1 MTRHHA
7 IARRELETGPAVP
20 PRAVPPSVAWARERE
35 VLLEMLAQQQRVSQ
49 AGLVTSGVAHE
60 IHNHASVISGLAT
73 LALAADDPDEWRET
87 LTQVAERAR
96 ILSETTQT
104 IMDFV
109 RRREGVTDRRFCAAD
124 VVRKARRLTQ
134 PLVLRTNCTIGVDAV
149 EQLELSGDPN
159 GLVQALVNLISNAVR
174 ACGEDE
180 GRVALSVRRR
190 GQHRCCID
198 VSDNGPGIP
207 AQLRGMLFRPFATG
221 NADRGGNGI
230 GLFIVRQTVR
240 KIGGRIRMSTS
251 PRGTTFTLDVPLA
264 AAVSKEAHE
273 AA

>member
-1 MTRHHA
+1 M
-7 IARRELETGPAVP
+7 
-20 PRAVPPSVAWARERE
+20 
-35 VLLEMLAQQQRVSQ
+35 LLEMLAQQQRVSQ
-49 AGLVTSGVAHE
+49 AGLATSGVAHD

-73 LALAADDPDEWRET
+73 LALAAEDPEQWRGT

-96 ILSETTQT
+96 ILSEATQT

-109 RRREGVTDRRFCAAD
+109 RRRESVTDRRFCASD
-124 VVRKARRLTQ
+124 VVRKAQRLTQ
-134 PLVLRTNCTIGVDAV
+134 PLLQRTNCTIEV
-149 EQLELSGDPN
+149 EEAEELGLSGDPN

-174 ACGEDE
+174 ACGDAE

-190 GQHRCCID
+190 GSDRCCIG
-198 VSDNGPGIP
+198 VTDNGPGIP
-207 AQLRGMLFRPFATG
+207 THLRGTLFRPFATG
-221 NADRGGNGI
+221 NSAHGGNGI

-264 AAVSKEAHE
+264 AVGSKEAHE